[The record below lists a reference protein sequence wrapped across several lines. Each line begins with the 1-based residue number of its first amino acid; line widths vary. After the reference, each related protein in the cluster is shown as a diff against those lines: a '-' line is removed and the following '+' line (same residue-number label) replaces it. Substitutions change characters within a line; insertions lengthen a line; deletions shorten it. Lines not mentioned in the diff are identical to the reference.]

1 MSLTP
6 DELEARKQ
14 GLGGSDAPV
23 VAGLSP
29 WKSPLTL
36 YYEKCGAVPVSD
48 QETEAMEWGNRLEPL
63 IAEAYS
69 EKTGRKIRSQPVR
82 VHPDYPHMLCHIDR
96 QIIGET
102 RGPGI
107 LEVKASGE
115 FIEKSWDEGIPDHV
129 YIQVQHNLAVYGYQ
143 WASVAVL
150 FGGNKFRYFDVDR
163 DHEIIDYLLVIEAKF
178 WARIRTASPPDITEA
193 VDARDV
199 LKKLYPLDSGKEITV
214 ESPQAIAMAQV
225 VIQAKQDE
233 DKAYEANMAA
243 QSWLKNQ
250 MKDASICHIP
260 GFGSLSWKTTKPGK
274 ELDEDKLQREHPEI
288 YQACQKHKP
297 GHRRFLLKP
306 GKGLVKRD
314 L

>member
-1 MSLTP
+1 MTLTP

-14 GLGGSDAPV
+14 GIGGSDAPV

-36 YYEKCGAVPVSD
+36 YYEKCGAVPLS
-48 QETEAMEWGNRLEPL
+48 QEESEAMEWGSRLEPL
-63 IAEAYS
+63 IADAYS
-69 EKTGRKIRSQPVR
+69 EKTGRKVRSQPMR
-82 VHPDYPHMLCHIDR
+82 VHPRYPHMLCHIDR
-96 QIIGET
+96 QIIGQS

-107 LEVKASGE
+107 LEIKSSGE

-129 YIQVQHNLAVYGYQ
+129 YLQVQHNLAVYDYE

-163 DHEIIDYLLVIEAKF
+163 DNEIIDYLVTIEAKF
-178 WARIRTASPPDITEA
+178 WQRIKTASPPEIGDFGDSHEL
-193 VDARDV
+193 
-199 LKKLYPLDSGKEITV
+199 LKKLYPLDSGKEITL
-214 ESPQAIAMAQV
+214 ESPQALAMAQV

-233 DKAYEANMAA
+233 DKASQANLAA

-250 MKDASICHIP
+250 MKDAATCHIP
-260 GFGSLSWKTTKPGK
+260 GFGTITWKTTKATR
-274 ELDEDKLQREHPEI
+274 ELDVEKLDFEYHTIKESCMKP
-288 YQACQKHKP
+288 KP

-306 GKGLVKRD
+306 GKEMVRK
-314 L
+314 